1 MPELWEIQMN
11 LLERVK
17 TMVDGVK
24 NLTLWVG
31 SGGEVVAPEDAQA
44 RAAVCLSCPH
54 NLPGMVATREVAE
67 ATLKFLEF
75 KNSLKLGVA
84 GEEDLH
90 SCTGCGCVIPLM
102 IWEPQARIQKQMT
115 GEERAVTPSFCWKLK
130 KS

>member
-1 MPELWEIQMN
+1 MN

-31 SGGEVVAPEDAQA
+31 SGGEVVAPEVAQA
-44 RAAVCLSCPH
+44 RAEVCLNCPH

-75 KNSLKLGVA
+75 KNSLKLDVA

-90 SCTGCGCVIPLM
+90 SCATCGCVLPLL
-102 IWEPQARIQKQMT
+102 IWEPDARVAKQMT
-115 GEERAVTPSFCWKLK
+115 PEEIKSSPEECWKLK
-130 KS
+130 TL